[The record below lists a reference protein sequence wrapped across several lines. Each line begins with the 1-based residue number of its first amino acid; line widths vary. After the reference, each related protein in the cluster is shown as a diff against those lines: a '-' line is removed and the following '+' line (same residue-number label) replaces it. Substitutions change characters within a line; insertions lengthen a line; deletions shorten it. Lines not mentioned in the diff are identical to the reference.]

1 MLRNILI
8 VDDSPVM
15 RRIMIQTLKD
25 CGFNILP
32 IEATNGKDALSKFS
46 LRGVHMVMSDW
57 NMPVMDGLEMVKEL
71 RKIDP
76 TNLVPIVMFTTQ
88 ANQNKVVEAL
98 KTGIQDYIV
107 KPYTVEVVK
116 AKLSKYFE
124 GDI

>member
-1 MLRNILI
+1 
-8 VDDSPVM
+8 
-15 RRIMIQTLKD
+15 
-25 CGFNILP
+25 
-32 IEATNGKDALSKFS
+32 
-46 LRGVHMVMSDW
+46 MVR
-57 NMPVMDGLEMVKEL
+57 EL